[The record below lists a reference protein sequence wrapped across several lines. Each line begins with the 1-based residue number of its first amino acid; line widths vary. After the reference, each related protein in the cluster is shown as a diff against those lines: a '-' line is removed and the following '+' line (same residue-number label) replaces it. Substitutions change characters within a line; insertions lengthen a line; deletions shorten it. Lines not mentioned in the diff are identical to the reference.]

1 MKMLLG
7 KEYQTEYVWSFPVNK
22 EAFYEKKEETITSIK
37 SQYEKEEMEDDW
49 YDDDFIMDDDM
60 VVEPREEEAS
70 KVAVNDAIIGMP
82 APMPIYPSEEG
93 VDNTE
98 RLQKAL
104 QKLESI
110 SNIASTTTRLA
121 RYNDPVLDIISS
133 DTGAFF
139 DSKKSIAETCKTIES
154 RVNLYLAE
162 NS

>member
-1 MKMLLG
+1 
-7 KEYQTEYVWSFPVNK
+7 
-22 EAFYEKKEETITSIK
+22 
-37 SQYEKEEMEDDW
+37 
-49 YDDDFIMDDDM
+49 M